1 MTIDCTISAVIDV
14 KSAGS
19 VDKGRRRCTA
29 YARAMRL
36 PGRTDYALRAVLELA
51 AAPDGPVT
59 TDELSDRQ
67 DIPTSYLGAILA
79 ELRKVNI
86 VHARRG
92 VEGGWTLARPAADIT
107 LADVIRAVDGALTNV
122 AGTRPED
129 LHYAGAA
136 AGLPQV
142 LVALRAAERQILESV
157 SLADVV
163 QGHLPARVRK
173 LTEDPAAWH

>member
-1 MTIDCTISAVIDV
+1 M
-14 KSAGS
+14 S
-19 VDKGRRRCTA
+19 VAKTRRRCEA
-29 YARAMRL
+29 YAQAMRL
-36 PGRTDYALRAVLELA
+36 PGRTDYALRAALELA
-51 AAPDGPVT
+51 ASPDGPVT
-59 TDELSDRQ
+59 TDELSHRQ

-79 ELRKVNI
+79 ELRKAGI

-92 VEGGWTLARPAADIT
+92 AEGGWTLARAATEIS

-129 LHYAGAA
+129 LHYSGAA

-142 LVALRAAERQILESV
+142 LVALRAAERQILEAV
-157 SLADVV
+157 SLAEVV

-173 LTEDPAAWH
+173 LTDDPAAWH